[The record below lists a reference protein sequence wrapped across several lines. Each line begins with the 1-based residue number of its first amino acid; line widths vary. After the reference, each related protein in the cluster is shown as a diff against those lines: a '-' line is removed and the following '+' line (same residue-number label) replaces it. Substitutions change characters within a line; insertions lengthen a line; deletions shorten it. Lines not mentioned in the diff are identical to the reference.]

1 MFVLPGEIQGFRICS
16 MRLAYQSRASALYAL
31 NYLPVQ
37 HLLPSDFCHLPFTG
51 GGINLTDIKNFIP
64 MGTFTPTH
72 DSKESTT
79 DKFEKLIQG
88 KGYLELMMYF
98 IGISTSLVILFG

>member
-1 MFVLPGEIQGFRICS
+1 
-16 MRLAYQSRASALYAL
+16 
-31 NYLPVQ
+31 
-37 HLLPSDFCHLPFTG
+37 LLPSDFYQLLFFRV
-51 GGINLTDIKNFIP
+51 GILLRDNLNFIP

-72 DSKESTT
+72 NSKETTT

-98 IGISTSLVILFG
+98 IGISASLVILFG

>member
-1 MFVLPGEIQGFRICS
+1 
-16 MRLAYQSRASALYAL
+16 
-31 NYLPVQ
+31 
-37 HLLPSDFCHLPFTG
+37 
-51 GGINLTDIKNFIP
+51 

-72 DSKESTT
+72 NSKDSAT

-98 IGISTSLVILFG
+98 IGIAASLVILFG

>member
-1 MFVLPGEIQGFRICS
+1 
-16 MRLAYQSRASALYAL
+16 
-31 NYLPVQ
+31 
-37 HLLPSDFCHLPFTG
+37 
-51 GGINLTDIKNFIP
+51 
-64 MGTFTPTH
+64 MGTYTPTH

-98 IGISTSLVILFG
+98 IGISASLVILFG

>member
-1 MFVLPGEIQGFRICS
+1 MWPASQP
-16 MRLAYQSRASALYAL
+16 RASALGAP
-31 NYLPVQ
+31 NYFPVQ

-51 GGINLTDIKNFIP
+51 GGIILLDIKNFIP

-98 IGISTSLVILFG
+98 IGISASLVILFG

>member
-1 MFVLPGEIQGFRICS
+1 MFVLPGEIQVFRICS
-16 MRLAYQSRASALYAL
+16 MRLASQPRASALFAPKH
-31 NYLPVQ
+31 LPVQ

-51 GGINLTDIKNFIP
+51 GGINLLDNKNFIP
-64 MGTFTPTH
+64 MGTYTPTH

-98 IGISTSLVILFG
+98 IGISASLVILFG